1 MKKNYL
7 KIKPTLNQKNFHY
20 ESKYYSF
27 KFSLR
32 KNLTKEQLLD
42 FVMKINPSLD
52 LWFMSDIEN
61 VTERLNDISEKEQ
74 VFFDFIKKAGLF
86 HLPSKRENAFNKTKP
101 QVSFVHRKEHL
112 INSLLELDDKDLET
126 YIPTITEIPSY
137 LYQKDFF
144 ESKQQQGM
152 SYSQTAFRFQTLD
165 KILQLLNNGFS
176 NFGSSILKFN
186 LVPLRFDS
194 DNVGC
199 WKFHGLNFFPNGYVF
214 VEQDTLGRYEDFD
227 TAFKFLKNLAKHCP
241 YLKADFSFYG
251 DFDINNQKIPY
262 LNVKMFDGKIK
273 FQKFNEKVHWKNF
286 SRMIKNTETHNEI
299 FENNQTLDFID
310 SIIKR
315 NKVFRNADSNN
326 YSEDSLKEF
335 HKIGDLIESKLEKF
349 DLLYYIINERA
360 YLIKQAVKK
369 MLKQERDSFI
379 ELVIS
384 VKKLINNLD
393 KNQEDYDALV
403 KLYKDLISDSFY
415 FCFLI

>member
-7 KIKPTLNQKNFHY
+7 KIKPTLNQKNFYY

-42 FVMKINPSLD
+42 FVMKINPNLD

-61 VTERLNDISEKEQ
+61 IAERLNDISEKEQ
-74 VFFDFIKKAGLF
+74 FFLNFIKKAGLF

-101 QVSFVHRKEHL
+101 QIAFVHRKEHL
-112 INSLLELDDKDLET
+112 INSLLELEDKNLES
-126 YIPTITEIPSY
+126 YIPTITEIPSH

-152 SYSQTAFRFQTLD
+152 SYSQIAFRFQTLD
-165 KILQLLNNGFS
+165 KILQLLNNEFS
-176 NFGSSILKFN
+176 NFGSSILKFD

>member
-7 KIKPTLNQKNFHY
+7 KIKPTLNQKNFYY
-20 ESKYYSF
+20 ENKYYSF

-42 FVMKINPSLD
+42 FIMKINPSLD

-61 VTERLNDISEKEQ
+61 IAERLNDISEKEQ
-74 VFFDFIKKAGLF
+74 VFFDFIKKAGLL

-101 QVSFVHRKEHL
+101 QVTFIHRKEYL
-112 INSLLELDDKDLET
+112 INSLLELDDKDLES
-126 YIPTITEIPSY
+126 YIPTFTEIPSH

-144 ESKQQQGM
+144 ESKLQQGM
-152 SYSQTAFRFQTLD
+152 SYSQIAFRFQTLD

-176 NFGSSILKFN
+176 NFGSSILKFD

-194 DNVGC
+194 NNVGC
-199 WKFHGLNFFPNGYVF
+199 WKFHGLKFFPNGYVF
-214 VEQDTLGRYEDFD
+214 VERDTLGRYEDFD

-251 DFDINNQKIPY
+251 DFDINNQNIPY

-310 SIIKR
+310 IIIKR

-326 YSEDSLKEF
+326 YSEDLLKEF
-335 HKIGDLIESKLEKF
+335 HEISDLMDSKLHEF
-349 DLLYYIINERA
+349 DLLHYIINERA
-360 YLIKQAVKK
+360 YLIKRAVKK
-369 MLKQERDSFI
+369 MLKQERNSFI
-379 ELVIS
+379 ELIIS
-384 VKKLINNLD
+384 VKKLINDLD
-393 KNQEDYDALV
+393 KKQEDYEALV
-403 KLYKDLISDSFY
+403 KLHKDLISDSFY